1 MYDFLVDLEGKPG
14 EESLLRFALALAR
27 QHEAHLTG
35 VKVIAYDATLLAIP
49 EPLQLL
55 ADEERVALARRDWW
69 EASCREHGVQG
80 TWEVHRG
87 FHRAVIARR
96 ASFADLVLGRLAGR
110 NPLGF
115 DVPDLLERPLFADA
129 VPVLLVPRDWVGEG
143 GVRRIAIGWNGSVE
157 AARAVKA
164 ATPLFARADEVIVL
178 DGSPGTGEPAQP
190 AHPVPLS
197 LAAWL
202 QHHGIAARWQPL
214 GQARDAGS
222 ALHEQ
227 AGAAGAD
234 LLVMGAWGH
243 ARAGEWLLGG
253 VTRHMLGNSRLPLLL
268 AH

>member
-35 VKVIAYDATLLAIP
+35 IKVIAYDATLLAIHD
-49 EPLQLL
+49 PLQLL
-55 ADEERVALARRDWW
+55 ADEERIALARRDWW

-87 FHRAVIARR
+87 FHQAVIARR
-96 ASFADLVLGRLAGR
+96 ASFADVVLGRLAGR

-115 DVPDLLERPLFADA
+115 DVPDLLERSLFADA
-129 VPVLLVPRDWVGEG
+129 VPVLLVPRDWAGEG

-164 ATPLFARADEVIVL
+164 ASPLFARADEVIVF
-178 DGSPGTGEPAQP
+178 DGSPAGDAAAP

-197 LAAWL
+197 LQAWL
-202 QHHGIAARWQPL
+202 QHHGVAARWQPL
-214 GQARDAGS
+214 GQARGGVGP

-227 AGAAGAD
+227 ARALGAD
-234 LLVMGAWGH
+234 LLVIGAWSH

-253 VTRHMLGNSRLPLLL
+253 VTRHMLDYSRLPLLL